1 MNSVIEKI
9 TQRLIE
15 RSKQSRAAYLELM
28 QTSMRDTPPRKRLS
42 CGNIAHA
49 IAGSPTGDKKII
61 GSGKKVNLGIITSY
75 NDMLSAHQ
83 PLELYPQFIKEHAG
97 KFGCTAQVASGVP
110 AMCDGVT
117 QGQDGMELSL
127 FSRDVVAMATAV
139 GLTHN
144 MFDANLFLGICD
156 KIVPGML
163 IGALQFGHLPAVFVP
178 AGPMPSGLPNKEK
191 AAKRQLFAQN
201 KIDKDEMLK
210 VESASYHSPGTC
222 TFYGTANSN
231 QLLMEALG
239 VQLSGA
245 SFEQPNSEIRQAL
258 TASAVEAAIANTQ
271 PSGNY
276 CPLYEVVTE
285 KSLVNAVI
293 CLLATGGSTNHCLH
307 LVAIANAAGID
318 LTWEDIDELSDNIPL
333 LSRIYPNG
341 YADVNHFHK
350 AGGIA
355 FLIRELRSAGLLN
368 EGVKN
373 IMGEGLDYYT
383 QSPELKDDGSVEWN
397 AVRETSGDLE
407 VLTTIDTPFAKTGGL
422 KLLKGNIGKACI
434 KVSAVAEEHHI
445 VEAPC
450 QIFNNQ
456 DELIEAFNAGDLF
469 RDLIA
474 VVRFQGPRANGMP
487 ELHKLTPLL
496 GIIQD
501 KGFKVAIVTDGRMS
515 GASGKVPAAIHVSPE
530 ACAGGLIGKV
540 QNGDVIKL
548 NAKTGE
554 LLLQVDNDE
563 LAKRDFAV
571 LPEYPQTL
579 GRNLFGLLRQH
590 VSNSEHGAQIF

>member
-1 MNSVIEKI
+1 MNPVIKKI
-9 TQRLIE
+9 TDNLIE
-15 RSKQSRAAYLELM
+15 RSKEKRKAYIALM
-28 QTSMRDTPPRKRLS
+28 QQAMRDTPPRKRLS
-42 CGNIAHA
+42 CGNMAHA
-49 IAGSPTGDKKII
+49 IAANNKADKKII
-61 GSGKKVNLGIITSY
+61 GSGKTANLGIITSY

-83 PLELYPQFIKEHAG
+83 PLKEYPDYIKQHAAN
-97 KFGCTAQVASGVP
+97 FGCTAQVAGGVP

-117 QGQDGMELSL
+117 QGQVGMELSL

-178 AGPMPSGLPNKEK
+178 AGPMPSGLPNKDK
-191 AAKRQLFAQN
+191 AAARQLFAEK
-201 KIDKDEMLK
+201 KIDEAEMLK

-231 QLLMEALG
+231 QMLMEALG
-239 VQLSGA
+239 VQLSGS
-245 SFEQPNSEIRQAL
+245 SFEQPNSTMRAGL
-258 TASAVEAAIANTQ
+258 TGAAVEAAIATSE

-276 CPLYEVVTE
+276 RPLYEVVTE

-333 LSRIYPNG
+333 LTRIYPNG
-341 YADVNHFHK
+341 YADVNHFHT

-355 FLIRELRSAGLLN
+355 FLIRELRSAELLN
-368 EGVKN
+368 EDVVN
-373 IMGEGLDYYT
+373 IMGESLDWYT
-383 QSPELKDDGSVEWN
+383 KSPKLVDGKIEWSP
-397 AVRETSGDLE
+397 VRETSGNLD
-407 VLTTIDTPFAKTGGL
+407 VLTTVDKPFAKTGGL
-422 KLLKGNIGKACI
+422 KLLKGNLGKACI

-450 QIFNNQ
+450 HIFHTQ
-456 DELIEAFNAGDLF
+456 DELINAFNAGELF
-469 RDLIA
+469 KDMIA
-474 VVRFQGPRANGMP
+474 LVRFQGPKANGMP

-515 GASGKVPAAIHVSPE
+515 GASGKVPSAIHVSPE

-540 QNGDVIKL
+540 QDGDIVTL

-554 LLLQVDNDE
+554 LILQVSDE
-563 LAKRDFAV
+563 ALSKREFAKM
-571 LPEYPQTL
+571 PEFPQTL
-579 GRNLFGLLRQH
+579 GRNLFTLMRSH
-590 VSNSEHGAQIF
+590 ASNSEHGAHIF

>member
-1 MNSVIEKI
+1 MNPVVKKVTQNLIQRSTEKR
-9 TQRLIE
+9 Q
-15 RSKQSRAAYLELM
+15 AYLALM
-28 QTSMRDTPPRKRLS
+28 QQAMRDTPPRKRLS
-42 CGNIAHA
+42 CGNMAHA
-49 IAGSPTGDKKII
+49 IAANNSAEKKTI
-61 GSGKKVNLGIITSY
+61 GSGKTANLGIITSY

-83 PLELYPQFIKEHAG
+83 PLKDYPDFIKQHAAN
-97 KFGCTAQVASGVP
+97 FGCTAQVAGGVP

-117 QGQDGMELSL
+117 QGQVGMELSL

-191 AAKRQLFAQN
+191 AAARQLFAQN
-201 KIDKDEMLK
+201 KINEQEMLE

-231 QLLMEALG
+231 QMLMEALG
-239 VQLSGA
+239 VQLSGS
-245 SFEQPNSEIRQAL
+245 SFEQPSSEIRAAL
-258 TASAVEAAIANTQ
+258 TGAAVEAAIATSE

-276 CPLYEVVTE
+276 RPLYEVVTE

-318 LTWEDIDELSDNIPL
+318 LTWEDIDLLSDNTPL
-333 LSRIYPNG
+333 LTRIYPNG
-341 YADVNHFHK
+341 YADVNHFHT

-368 EGVKN
+368 EDVVN
-373 IMGEGLDYYT
+373 IMGKGLDYYT
-383 QSPELKDDGSVEWN
+383 TSPKLIGGKIEWQ

-407 VLTTIDTPFAKTGGL
+407 VLTTVDKPFAVSGGL
-422 KLLKGNIGKACI
+422 KLLKGNIGKACMKI
-434 KVSAVAEEHHI
+434 SAVAEKHHVI
-445 VEAPC
+445 EAPC
-450 QIFNNQ
+450 HIFHTQ
-456 DELIEAFNAGDLF
+456 EELIDAFNAGELYKDM
-469 RDLIA
+469 IA
-474 VVRFQGPRANGMP
+474 LVRFQGPKANGMP

-515 GASGKVPAAIHVSPE
+515 GASGKVPSAIHVSPE
-530 ACAGGLIGKV
+530 ACAGGMIGKIH
-540 QNGDVIKL
+540 NGDIVKV
-548 NAKTGE
+548 NAITGE
-554 LLLQVDNDE
+554 LILLVDDTE
-563 LAKRDFAV
+563 LATREFAKM
-571 LPEYPQTL
+571 PTFPQTL
-579 GRNLFGLLRQH
+579 GRNLFSLMRSH
-590 VSNSEHGAQIF
+590 ASNSENGAHIF

>member
-1 MNSVIEKI
+1 MNPIVQKV
-9 TQRLIE
+9 TQDLIE
-15 RSKQSRAAYLELM
+15 RSKEKRQAYLDLM
-28 QTSMRDTPPRKRLS
+28 QQAMRDTPPRKRLS
-42 CGNIAHA
+42 CGNMAHA
-49 IAGSPTGDKKII
+49 IAANNSADKKII

-83 PLELYPQFIKEHAG
+83 PLKDYPDFIKQHAANC
-97 KFGCTAQVASGVP
+97 GCTAQVAGGVP

-117 QGQDGMELSL
+117 QGQVGMELSL

-178 AGPMPSGLPNKEK
+178 AGPMPSGLPNKDK
-191 AAKRQLFAQN
+191 AAARQLFAEN
-201 KIDKDEMLK
+201 KIDEAEMLK

-231 QLLMEALG
+231 QMLMEALG
-239 VQLSGA
+239 VQLSGS
-245 SFEQPNSEIRQAL
+245 SFEQPNSNMRAGL
-258 TASAVEAAIANTQ
+258 TAAAVEAAIATSYE
-271 PSGNY
+271 SGNY
-276 CPLYEVVTE
+276 RPLYEVVTE

-318 LTWEDIDELSDNIPL
+318 LTWEDIDELSDNVPL
-333 LSRIYPNG
+333 LTRIYPNG
-341 YADVNHFHK
+341 YADVNHFHT

-355 FLIRELRSAGLLN
+355 FLIRELRSVDLLN
-368 EGVKN
+368 EDVVN
-373 IMGEGLDYYT
+373 IMGESLDWYT
-383 QSPELKDDGSVEWN
+383 KSPKLVDDKIEWLP
-397 AVRETSGDLE
+397 VRETSGDLD
-407 VLTTIDTPFAKTGGL
+407 VLTTADKPFAKSGGL
-422 KLLKGNIGKACI
+422 KLLKGNLGKACI
-434 KVSAVAEEHHI
+434 KVSAVAEEHQI

-450 QIFNNQ
+450 HIFQTQ
-456 DELIEAFNAGDLF
+456 DELIDAFNAGELF
-469 RDLIA
+469 KDMIA
-474 VVRFQGPRANGMP
+474 LVRFQGPKANGMP

-515 GASGKVPAAIHVSPE
+515 GASGKVPSAIHLSPE

-540 QNGDVIKL
+540 HNGDVVSL

-554 LLLQVDNDE
+554 LTLQVSDE
-563 LAKRDFAV
+563 TLSKRKFAKM
-571 LPEYPQTL
+571 PEFPQTL
-579 GRNLFGLLRQH
+579 GRNLFTLMRSH
-590 VSNSEHGAQIF
+590 ASNSENGAHIF

>member
-1 MNSVIEKI
+1 MNPVVNKVTQNLIQRSQEKR
-9 TQRLIE
+9 Q
-15 RSKQSRAAYLELM
+15 AYIALM
-28 QTSMRDTPPRKRLS
+28 QQAMKDTPPRKRLS
-42 CGNIAHA
+42 CGNMAHA
-49 IAGSPTGDKKII
+49 IAANNSTEKKTI
-61 GSGKKVNLGIITSY
+61 GSGKTANLGIITSY

-83 PLELYPQFIKEHAG
+83 PLKDYPDFIKQHAAN
-97 KFGCTAQVASGVP
+97 FGCTAQVAGGVP

-117 QGQDGMELSL
+117 QGQVGMELSL

-191 AAKRQLFAQN
+191 AAARQLFAQN
-201 KIDKDEMLK
+201 KINEAEMLE

-231 QLLMEALG
+231 QMLMEALG
-239 VQLSGA
+239 VQLSGS
-245 SFEQPNSEIRQAL
+245 SFEQPSSEIRAAL
-258 TASAVEAAIANTQ
+258 TGAAVEAAIASSE

-276 CPLYEVVTE
+276 RPLYEVVTE
-285 KSLVNAVI
+285 KSLVNAVV

-318 LTWEDIDELSDNIPL
+318 LTWEDIDLLSDNTPL

-341 YADVNHFHK
+341 FADVNHFHT

-368 EGVKN
+368 EDVVN

-383 QSPELKDDGSVEWN
+383 TSPKLIDGKLEWQ
-397 AVRETSGDLE
+397 AARETSGDLE
-407 VLTTIDTPFAKTGGL
+407 VLTTIDKPFAASGGL
-422 KLLKGNIGKACI
+422 KLLKGNIGKACMKI
-434 KVSAVAEEHHI
+434 SAVAEEHHI

-450 QIFNNQ
+450 HIFHTQ
-456 DELIEAFNAGDLF
+456 EALIDAFNAGELYKDM
-469 RDLIA
+469 IA
-474 VVRFQGPRANGMP
+474 LVRFQGPKANGMP

-515 GASGKVPAAIHVSPE
+515 GASGKVPSAIHVSPE
-530 ACAGGLIGKV
+530 ACAGGLIGKI
-540 QNGDVIKL
+540 QNGDIVTV
-548 NAKTGE
+548 NAITGE
-554 LLLQVDNDE
+554 LSLQVSDE
-563 LAKRDFAV
+563 TLSKREFAKM
-571 LPEYPQTL
+571 PEFPQTL
-579 GRNLFGLLRQH
+579 GRSLFSLMRGNA
-590 VSNSEHGAQIF
+590 SNSENGAHIF